1 MANSQSKKQVSKSV
15 RSGAAL
21 MAFVA
26 QSKSKLDEVEAK
38 LGTEA
43 PQLTADDKRR
53 TAKLR
58 KGADRIV
65 AHLGVVLTS
74 AGIDAAGLS
83 VDQMLSDLERAQ
95 TLEELQRRIDSLS
108 KRVSDEVFA
117 ARASSWT
124 TAMAG
129 YAVLQRLAK
138 KNGDVA
144 TQIEPVVT
152 FFAYRTPA
160 VLAKRAPVHVRK
172 AQADV
177 RKAQARI
184 DAQVAQAQATLEK
197 LKPSTP
203 HVDGGV
209 AMPIAQTTVIA
220 SGVPSTVERGA
231 PVVPIPP

>member
-1 MANSQSKKQVSKSV
+1 VPVSQAKKQVSKSA
-15 RSGAAL
+15 RSGAML
-21 MAFVA
+21 EAFVA
-26 QSKSKLDEVEAK
+26 QSKSKLDDVEAK

-58 KGADRIV
+58 KGGDRIV
-65 AHLGVVLTS
+65 EHLGVVLAS
-74 AGIDAAGLS
+74 ARIDAAGLS

-117 ARASSWT
+117 ARASSWS

-129 YAVLQRLAK
+129 YAVLQRMANN
-138 KNGDVA
+138 NGEIA
-144 TQIEPVVT
+144 AQIEPVAT

-160 VLAKRAPVHVRK
+160 VLAKRTPVHVRK

-184 DAQVAQAQATLEK
+184 DAQVAQAKATLEK

-203 HVDGGV
+203 NIEVGV
-209 AMPIAQTTVIA
+209 VTPIAPTTA
-220 SGVPSTVERGA
+220 SAAPTTMTGRA

>member
-1 MANSQSKKQVSKSV
+1 MPVSQSKKQLSKSI
-15 RSGAAL
+15 RSGAML
-21 MAFVA
+21 KAFVM
-26 QSKSKLDEVEAK
+26 QSKAKLDDVESK

-74 AGIDAAGLS
+74 ARIDAAGLS

-108 KRVSDEVFA
+108 KRVSDEIFA
-117 ARASSWT
+117 ARASSWS

-129 YAVLQRLAK
+129 YAVLQRMAR
-138 KNGDVA
+138 KNGEISEQIAPVA
-144 TQIEPVVT
+144 T

-160 VLAKRAPVHVRK
+160 VVAKRVPVHVRR

-177 RKAQARI
+177 QKAKARI
-184 DAQVAQAQATLEK
+184 EAQVAQAKAMLEH
-197 LKPSTP
+197 LKPSAPIVDDATTTP
-203 HVDGGV
+203 TVQATSV
-209 AMPIAQTTVIA
+209 AA
-220 SGVPSTVERGA
+220 PSSVERGA
-231 PVVPIPP
+231 PGVPIPP